1 MGKNRFTK
9 VFILMGVV
17 IVACTVYLYM
27 LVSEAGDMWP
37 AYRKPGTLTQ
47 QLESLDNEVQG
58 LRIQVAQIPGRQDIL
73 EALKVEYEYGSRIL
87 PRESSPD
94 QLIAAIRTK
103 AQQSGIT
110 PNRLQPSIVR
120 GQPAQTGRAGQGG
133 QGANFE
139 IWRFSLNLQ
148 GDYDQIATFINR
160 MEEFDSPDAERT
172 GSEKRFFEVREI
184 DIKAQDQGLANLGAD
199 TGGAP
204 VQHACS
210 LIMQTYRFIGQ

>member
-9 VFILMGVV
+9 VFILLGVI
-17 IVACTVYLYM
+17 IVAFTVYLYM

-37 AYRKPGTLTQ
+37 AYRKPGTLAQ
-47 QLESLDNEVQG
+47 QLDALDNEVTG
-58 LRIQVAQIPGRQDIL
+58 LRVQVAQIPGRQEIL
-73 EALKVEYEYGSRIL
+73 EKLKVEYEYGARIL
-87 PRESSPD
+87 PCESTPD

-110 PNRLQPSIVR
+110 PNRLQPSVAS
-120 GQPAQTGRAGQGG
+120 GQAG

-139 IWRFSLNLQ
+139 VWRFSLNLL

-184 DIKAQDQGLANLGAD
+184 SIKAQDQGLANLGSGS
-199 TGGAP
+199 GGAP
-204 VQHACS
+204 VQHACN

>member
-1 MGKNRFTK
+1 MGKNRFFK
-9 VFILMGVV
+9 VFILLGVI

-37 AYRKPGTLTQ
+37 AYQKPGTLTQ
-47 QLESLDNEVQG
+47 QLAALDNEVMG
-58 LRIQVAQIPGRQDIL
+58 LRLQVAQIPARQEIL

-110 PNRLQPSIVR
+110 PNRLQPSIAS
-120 GQPAQTGRAGQGG
+120 GSAG

-139 IWRFSLNLQ
+139 IWRFSLSLQ

-184 DIKAQDQGLANLGAD
+184 NIVAQDQGLANLGAD
-199 TGGAP
+199 AGGAP
-204 VQHACS
+204 VQHACN
-210 LIMQTYRFIGQ
+210 LVMQTYRFIGQ